1 MVLVGKGCSTLLNN
15 WDFIKGMIMT
25 KETFQFQFEVYG
37 SVDELTS
44 ADKQLVE
51 AARIV
56 TEKAYAPFCKFLV
69 GAVAR
74 LKNGELVSGTNQEN
88 AAYPVGICAERVL
101 LSSAAMLHTNIQID
115 TMAVTYHNTQGE
127 SNEPVSP
134 CGLCRQSLVEYEE
147 RQGGPIRLILTGMA
161 GKVFILDTS
170 GQLLPLSFGSGDLK
184 VT

>member
-1 MVLVGKGCSTLLNN
+1 
-15 WDFIKGMIMT
+15 
-25 KETFQFQFEVYG
+25 
-37 SVDELTS
+37 
-44 ADKQLVE
+44 
-51 AARIV
+51 
-56 TEKAYAPFCKFLV
+56 
-69 GAVAR
+69 
-74 LKNGELVSGTNQEN
+74 
-88 AAYPVGICAERVL
+88 
-101 LSSAAMLHTNIQID
+101 MLHTNIQID